1 VSRPGRALPR
11 GKDPGTHCTGGWVGP
26 RAGLDTE
33 ATGKNPLP
41 PPGIE
46 PRSPG
51 RPARSQTL
59 YWLRYPAHICRS
71 TIPKLLFVPE
81 FHTATYQYIL
91 YPFCFIFLMN
101 PISLDGF
108 SETIMKLA
116 NLLRTVPS
124 AGPVTRSL
132 HSDSWLIHSS
142 TRFVRFINLGRYV
155 EPAYCLQ
162 SGLRL

>member
-11 GKDPGTHCTGGWVGP
+11 GKDPRYPLYRRLGGPQSRSGH
-26 RAGLDTE
+26 RSYR
-33 ATGKNPLP
+33 KNPLL

-59 YWLRYPAHICRS
+59 HWLRYSTHICRS
-71 TIPKLLFVPE
+71 TIPRLLFVPE
-81 FHTATYQYIL
+81 FHTATYQYIV
-91 YPFCFIFLMN
+91 YCFTFLMD

-132 HSDSWLIHSS
+132 HSDSWLIHPS